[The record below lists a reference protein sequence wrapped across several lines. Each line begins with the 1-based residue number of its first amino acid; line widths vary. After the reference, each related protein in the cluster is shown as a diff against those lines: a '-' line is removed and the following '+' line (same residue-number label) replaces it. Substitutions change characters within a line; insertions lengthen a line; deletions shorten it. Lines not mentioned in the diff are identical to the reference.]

1 MGCFAL
7 HHARQCD
14 FRRGKKLGIGDHLVQ
29 WQRPQQ
35 CPQSMR
41 KADFEALPASI
52 EVREVHVLIQQ
63 PGFRPQEIVLVT
75 TLVDPKRYP
84 KAKLAELYQLRWQ
97 ATEVNLKHLKTTLKM
112 EMIHAKTPE
121 MVQKEIWMHL
131 LAYNLLRTLMWQSA
145 QHAQVSPLRLSLQGT
160 RQQFNQFRPNLAQ
173 ASDLDRHR
181 LYTALLNVIPDQF
194 VPLRPHRVEPRVVKR
209 RPKPFPRMQQPR
221 SVLKAKLAA

>member
-1 MGCFAL
+1 MWIWRLSVVPMPMGCFAL

-121 MVQKEIWMHL
+121 MVQQEIWMHL

-145 QHAQVSPLRLSLQGT
+145 QHAQVSPLRLCLQGT
-160 RQQFNQFRPNLAQ
+160 RQQFNQFRPN
-173 ASDLDRHR
+173 
-181 LYTALLNVIPDQF
+181 
-194 VPLRPHRVEPRVVKR
+194 
-209 RPKPFPRMQQPR
+209 
-221 SVLKAKLAA
+221 